1 MKLRD
6 LTNSTMLFEL
16 RRAVADVLSESIV
29 EYLSM
34 ITAMLK
40 NGKPEELFAKDNPKV
55 DIEQLAAM
63 ITGLKVLS
71 NPDYRKAI
79 TDEDIGFNPSSAKDF
94 FHLLDSI
101 PKDGKNVPKLTA
113 KAFDALKAL
122 APSLYQKEVDAA
134 EELKDGDDD
143 QRKAGIKRLD
153 TLSTKVGQMF
163 QLLKT
168 KAHGTKT
175 NATTAA
181 ATTDKDLGA
190 NAIK

>member
-101 PKDGKNVPKLTA
+101 PKDGKNVPKHG
-113 KAFDALKAL
+113 KSLK
-122 APSLYQKEVDAA
+122 PYQM
-134 EELKDGDDD
+134 L
-143 QRKAGIKRLD
+143 IC
-153 TLSTKVGQMF
+153 LS
-163 QLLKT
+163 
-168 KAHGTKT
+168 
-175 NATTAA
+175 
-181 ATTDKDLGA
+181 
-190 NAIK
+190 IRS